1 MFASSFRTAWR
12 ILALMTVLTGIAYP
26 LTMTGLAGV
35 IFPGRAGGS
44 LVRQNGEI
52 RGSWLIAQSFDDPR
66 YFSGR
71 PGAVAQ
77 AGNGLVV
84 SSGSNDGPAHPRLL
98 HDVAARVDSLRA
110 LAGPDAGPLPVD
122 LVTTSASGLDP
133 HISPAAAL
141 WQVPRVAS
149 ARGRPRGEIEAIVR
163 RFIEPRT
170 FGLLGEPRVNVL
182 RLNLA
187 LDAMGTPAGQ

>member
-1 MFASSFRTAWR
+1 MFAASFRTAWR
-12 ILALMTVLTGIAYP
+12 VLGLLSILTGIAYP

-35 IFPGRAGGS
+35 LFPGRAGGS
-44 LVRQNGEI
+44 LVKQAGEI
-52 RGSWLIAQSFDDPR
+52 RGSWLIAQPFDDPR

-71 PGAVAQ
+71 PGAVPL
-77 AGNGLVV
+77 AGDGLVV
-84 SSGSNDGPAHPRLL
+84 SGGSNDGPAHPRLN
-98 HDVAARVDSLRA
+98 HDVAVRVDSLRA
-110 LAGPDAGPLPVD
+110 MAGAAAGPPPVD

-141 WQVPRVAS
+141 WQVPRVAA
-149 ARGRPRGEIEAIVR
+149 ARGRPPAEIEALVR
-163 RFIEPRT
+163 HCIEPRT

-187 LDAMGTPAGQ
+187 LDAAGTPARQ